1 MYEKFYVQGIAAK
14 IYFLKNVKK
23 TCKPNN
29 RKTCTNFK
37 RSDCGSSVHL
47 KSFFKRS
54 ITEANELE
62 TLCQYLF
69 FLFNLFFLLSLR

>member
-62 TLCQYLF
+62 TYVNTYSFDLIFSFC
-69 FLFNLFFLLSLR
+69 SV